1 MDDKNSTVF
10 NCDVLI
16 CGTSLLNSLLS
27 VYFSLKGYKVINIDK
42 NNYYGDVNCS
52 LSFNQFQ
59 DEKNNLHNFYE
70 EYFPFYKINNSQEE
84 SEKQKR
90 KTQKEKLEEIIKNY
104 FQINNNKF
112 NIDIN
117 PKILYNESDIV
128 NLLLNLNAHTYISFV
143 GMQHFYLSHT
153 NDEHKEN
160 DLNTN
165 DNKNQNYDEQTNNT
179 FTNNEKQSDLIIL
192 KIPLNK
198 SQVFLDPNL
207 TLIEK
212 RMIMNFIYKH
222 IIHDKNYTFS
232 RFSNYNFIKTE
243 NTLQNNQLPIKNNYE
258 HNKPD
263 DPNKNCVNNETL
275 KREINENN
283 NIEDK
288 TKEHDENINILDYL
302 KAYKITDK
310 LTDYVIYGIGL
321 FEFEIEKTNEKNI
334 SEYYLNGFTKEK
346 KFIMN
351 KREFMQRL
359 HILINSLNKFKLQNF
374 FENAFIYPSYGLND
388 IIFSMSRV
396 SCLNNA
402 IYMINRKIKNI
413 NYSKFHTQTNSIEIN
428 NKYNDNDDNCLPTLS
443 QINEVILD
451 NEYVIKPKFVISSG
465 SNINF
470 HEIKKFL
477 FSSPKKKINSYSSN
491 QNDNI
496 NNNSNNKFRTQ
507 IVTSRLIVLS
517 TYSFLGKD
525 GVSFFIHKDKNNK
538 YKKQTN
544 SNNINTNVHILQLDY
559 SSGSCPPGFFLTYF
573 TYLEI
578 IEEQKITN
586 NKLINLPNNINNDQ
600 INDKKSDTHIKN
612 QKPLNYLLLFDVL
625 KLFIKKS
632 KGLSNSHVDQYL
644 SAKNVYNDDY
654 YGIMNKISDY
664 FSNEFANNNNCAYEF
679 TKLGSAK
686 NEEKK
691 EAVNCSSYQQSDV
704 NNVNNV
710 NDANDVNNIYDPYSQ
725 NSKTVENK
733 QNEKKNF
740 FLNSFNNL
748 LKTEGIIYCAYYEYK
763 PVIYRKDTIKL
774 INHNIELY
782 KKIFENVE
790 KNITDAHKNIELV
803 EKKQSTLNYAT
814 EDENKNTESSEK
826 KSVHVNYN
834 EKNDLNIN
842 NQENIKQNKS
852 CDDLNKT
859 NIYQLDENAKICN
872 LLFTNDIHNYPI
884 YPLVE
889 DVSTFFYIINKLN
902 NNFSQS
908 DYYQTTYDTFAN
920 MIKTYF
926 NNNKINKV

>member
-1 MDDKNSTVF
+1 MDDKNNKVF
-10 NCDVLI
+10 SCDVLI

-84 SEKQKR
+84 SEKQKG
-90 KTQKEKLEEIIKNY
+90 KTQKEKLDEIIKNY
-104 FQINNNKF
+104 FQINSNKF

-128 NLLLNLNAHTYISFV
+128 NLLVNLNAHTYIGFV

-160 DLNTN
+160 VLNTN
-165 DNKNQNYDEQTNNT
+165 DNKNPKYGEQTNNE
-179 FTNNEKQSDLIIL
+179 NQSDLIIL

-243 NTLQNNQLPIKNNYE
+243 NTLHDNQLPIKSSYGN
-258 HNKPD
+258 NKPD
-263 DPNKNCVNNETL
+263 DTNKNSVNNETL
-275 KREINENN
+275 KREINEKETENIN
-283 NIEDK
+283 NIDDK
-288 TKEHDENINILDYL
+288 TKEQGENINILDYL

-359 HILINSLNKFKLQNF
+359 HILINSLNKFKLQNL

-413 NYSKFHTQTNSIEIN
+413 NYSKFYTQNNPIEIN
-428 NKYNDNDDNCLPTLS
+428 NKYNDNHDKCLPTLL

-477 FSSPKKKINSYSSN
+477 FSSHPKK
-491 QNDNI
+491 I
-496 NNNSNNKFRTQ
+496 NNNSSNKNRTQ
-507 IVTSRLIVLS
+507 MVTSRLIVLS

-538 YKKQTN
+538 YKKQTD
-544 SNNINTNVHILQLDY
+544 SHNINTNVHILQLDY

-578 IEEQKITN
+578 IEDQKITN
-586 NKLINLPNNINNDQ
+586 SKFIDLPNNSKDQ
-600 INDKKSDTHIKN
+600 ANDKKNDTYTDNH
-612 QKPLNYLLLFDVL
+612 KPLNYLLLFDVL

-632 KGLSNSHVDQYL
+632 KGVSNSCVDQYL
-644 SAKNVYNDDY
+644 SAKNVHNDND
-654 YGIMNKISDY
+654 YGIMKKICDY
-664 FSNEFANNNNCAYEF
+664 FSTDVANNNCAYEF
-679 TKLGSAK
+679 TKLESAK
-686 NEEKK
+686 NAEKK
-691 EAVNCSSYQQSDV
+691 ETMNCTSPCQQ
-704 NNVNNV
+704 NG
-710 NDANDVNNIYDPYSQ
+710 VNNIYDSYSQ
-725 NSKTVENK
+725 NSKTVENAEKQQSESK
-733 QNEKKNF
+733 QNEGNEF
-740 FLNSFNNL
+740 FLNSFNDL

-782 KKIFENVE
+782 KKIFESVE
-790 KNITDAHKNIELV
+790 KTIADAHNDTELI
-803 EKKQSTLNYAT
+803 EKKQSTLNHSS
-814 EDENKNTESSEK
+814 EDENKNTKSSEK
-826 KSVHVNYN
+826 KNVHVNN

-842 NQENIKQNKS
+842 NKESIKQNIS
-852 CDDLNKT
+852 CNDLNKKDE
-859 NIYQLDENAKICN
+859 YQLDKNTKICN

-884 YPLVE
+884 YPLIE
-889 DVSTFFYIINKLN
+889 DVSTFFYIISKFND
-902 NNFSQS
+902 NFNQP

>member
-1 MDDKNSTVF
+1 MDDKNNKVF

-70 EYFPFYKINNSQEE
+70 EYFPFYKINNSQKE
-84 SEKQKR
+84 SEKQKG
-90 KTQKEKLEEIIKNY
+90 KTQKEKLDEIIKSY
-104 FQINNNKF
+104 FQINSNKF

-128 NLLLNLNAHTYISFV
+128 NLLLNLNAHTYIGFV

-160 DLNTN
+160 VLNTN
-165 DNKNQNYDEQTNNT
+165 DNKKQNSGEQTNNT
-179 FTNNEKQSDLIIL
+179 FTNNENQSDLIIL

-243 NTLQNNQLPIKNNYE
+243 NTLHDSQSPIKDNYGN
-258 HNKPD
+258 NKPD
-263 DPNKNCVNNETL
+263 DTNKNSVNNETL
-275 KREINENN
+275 KREINEKEAENS
-283 NIEDK
+283 NIDDK

-302 KAYKITDK
+302 KEYKITDK

-359 HILINSLNKFKLQNF
+359 HILINSLNKFKLQNL

-413 NYSKFHTQTNSIEIN
+413 NYSKFYTQNNPIETN
-428 NKYNDNDDNCLPTLS
+428 NKYNDNDDNCLPTLL

-451 NEYVIKPKFVISSG
+451 NGYVIKPKLVISSG

-477 FSSPKKKINSYSSN
+477 FSSHKKKINNNSSN

-496 NNNSNNKFRTQ
+496 NNYSNNKIRTQ
-507 IVTSRLIVLS
+507 MVTSRLIVLS

-544 SNNINTNVHILQLDY
+544 SHNINTNVHILQLDY

-578 IEEQKITN
+578 IEDQKITN
-586 NKLINLPNNINNDQ
+586 NKFIGLSNNN
-600 INDKKSDTHIKN
+600 KN
-612 QKPLNYLLLFDVL
+612 QTNNKKNDAHTDNHKPLNYLLLFDVL

-632 KGLSNSHVDQYL
+632 KGVSNSYVDQYL
-644 SAKNVYNDDY
+644 SAKNVYNDGD
-654 YGIMNKISDY
+654 YGIMKKISDY
-664 FSNEFANNNNCAYEF
+664 FSNDFVNNNHCTYEF
-679 TKLGSAK
+679 TKLEGAK

-691 EAVNCSSYQQSDV
+691 ETMNCTSPYQQDG
-704 NNVNNV
+704 
-710 NDANDVNNIYDPYSQ
+710 VNNIYDSYSQ
-725 NSKTVENK
+725 NSKTVENTEKQQNENK
-733 QNEKKNF
+733 QNKSNEF
-740 FLNSFNNL
+740 FLNSFNDL

-782 KKIFENVE
+782 KKVFENVE
-790 KNITDAHKNIELV
+790 KNITNTHNDTEFI
-803 EKKQSTLNYAT
+803 EKKQSTLNYSS

-826 KSVHVNYN
+826 KNVHVNN
-834 EKNDLNIN
+834 EKNDLNN
-842 NQENIKQNKS
+842 NNKENMKQNIS
-852 CDDLNKT
+852 CNDLNKKDD
-859 NIYQLDENAKICN
+859 YQLDENTKICN

-884 YPLVE
+884 YPLIE
-889 DVSTFFYIINKLN
+889 DVSTFFYIINKFN
-902 NNFSQS
+902 DNFSQP

-926 NNNKINKV
+926 NNKINKV

>member
-70 EYFPFYKINNSQEE
+70 EYFPFYKINNSQDE
-84 SEKQKR
+84 SEKK
-90 KTQKEKLEEIIKNY
+90 KGKPQKEKLKEIIKNY
-104 FQINNNKF
+104 FQINSNKF

-160 DLNTN
+160 VLNTN
-165 DNKNQNYDEQTNNT
+165 DNKKQNSGEQANNT
-179 FTNNEKQSDLIIL
+179 FTNSEKQSDLIIL

-243 NTLQNNQLPIKNNYE
+243 NTLQNNQSPIKTNYE
-258 HNKPD
+258 HNQYD
-263 DPNKNCVNNETL
+263 DPNKNSVNNETL
-275 KREINENN
+275 KREINEKETENN

-302 KAYKITDK
+302 KTYKITDK
-310 LTDYVIYGIGL
+310 LIDYVIYGIGL

-351 KREFMQRL
+351 KREFMQRF
-359 HILINSLNKFKLQNF
+359 HILINSLNKFKLQNL

-413 NYSKFHTQTNSIEIN
+413 NYSKFHTQTNPIEIN
-428 NKYNDNDDNCLPTLS
+428 NKYNDNGDNCLPNLS

-451 NEYVIKPKFVISSG
+451 NEYVIKPRFVISSG

-477 FSSPKKKINSYSSN
+477 FSSPPKKINSYNSN

-544 SNNINTNVHILQLDY
+544 SHNLNTNVHILQLDY

-586 NKLINLPNNINNDQ
+586 NKFINLPNNINKDQ
-600 INDKKSDTHIKN
+600 INDKKSDTHIEN
-612 QKPLNYLLLFDVL
+612 HKPLNYLLLFDIL

-632 KGLSNSHVDQYL
+632 KGLSNSYVDQYL
-644 SAKNVYNDDY
+644 SSKNVYNDDY
-654 YGIMNKISDY
+654 YGIMNKICDS
-664 FSNEFANNNNCAYEF
+664 FSNDFVNNNNYAYEF
-679 TKLGSAK
+679 TKLESAK

-691 EAVNCSSYQQSDV
+691 EAMNCSLAYQQNGV
-704 NNVNNV
+704 NNVI
-710 NDANDVNNIYDPYSQ
+710 NIYESYSQ
-725 NSKTVENK
+725 NNKTVEKK
-733 QNEKKNF
+733 QNKSNNF
-740 FLNSFNNL
+740 FLNSFNDL

-774 INHNIELY
+774 INNNIELY

-790 KNITDAHKNIELV
+790 KNITSSHNNIGLI

-814 EDENKNTESSEK
+814 EDENKNNESSEK
-826 KSVHVNYN
+826 KNVHINYN
-834 EKNDLNIN
+834 EKNDSNIN
-842 NQENIKQNKS
+842 NKENIKQNKS
-852 CDDLNKT
+852 CDDLNKK

-908 DYYQTTYDTFAN
+908 DYYQTTHDTFAN

>member
-1 MDDKNSTVF
+1 MDDKNNKVF

-70 EYFPFYKINNSQEE
+70 EYFPFYKINNSHEG
-84 SEKQKR
+84 SEKEKG
-90 KTQKEKLEEIIKNY
+90 KTQKEKLDEIIKSY

-128 NLLLNLNAHTYISFV
+128 NLLLNLNAHTYIGFV

-160 DLNTN
+160 VLNTN
-165 DNKNQNYDEQTNNT
+165 DNKNQHSGDQTNNE
-179 FTNNEKQSDLIIL
+179 NQSDLIIL

-243 NTLQNNQLPIKNNYE
+243 NTLHDSQSSINNSYGNN
-258 HNKPD
+258 NPD
-263 DPNKNCVNNETL
+263 DTNKNCVNNETL
-275 KREINENN
+275 KREINEKEAGNSN
-283 NIEDK
+283 MDDK

-310 LTDYVIYGIGL
+310 LTDYIIYGIGL

-359 HILINSLNKFKLQNF
+359 HILINSLNKFKLQNL

-402 IYMINRKIKNI
+402 IYMINRNIKNI
-413 NYSKFHTQTNSIEIN
+413 NYSKFYTQNNPIEIN
-428 NKYNDNDDNCLPTLS
+428 NKYNDNSLPTLL

-451 NEYVIKPKFVISSG
+451 NGYVIKPKFVISSG

-477 FSSPKKKINSYSSN
+477 FSSHKKKINSNSN
-491 QNDNI
+491 KYDNI
-496 NNNSNNKFRTQ
+496 NNCSNNKIRTQ
-507 IVTSRLIVLS
+507 MVTSRLIVLS

-544 SNNINTNVHILQLDY
+544 SHNIHTNVHILQLDY

-578 IEEQKITN
+578 IEEHKITN
-586 NKLINLPNNINNDQ
+586 NKSIDLFNNNKNQ
-600 INDKKSDTHIKN
+600 TNDKKNDAHTDNH
-612 QKPLNYLLLFDVL
+612 KPLNYLLLFDVL

-632 KGLSNSHVDQYL
+632 KGTSNSYVDQYL
-644 SAKNVYNDDY
+644 SAKNAYNDGD
-654 YGIMNKISDY
+654 YGIVKKISDY
-664 FSNEFANNNNCAYEF
+664 FSNDFVNNNHCAHEF
-679 TKLGSAK
+679 TKLESAK

-691 EAVNCSSYQQSDV
+691 ETMNCTSPYQQDG
-704 NNVNNV
+704 
-710 NDANDVNNIYDPYSQ
+710 VNNIYDSYSQ
-725 NSKTVENK
+725 NSKTVENTENQQNENK
-733 QNEKKNF
+733 QNENEQNKSNEF
-740 FLNSFNNL
+740 FLNSFNDL

-763 PVIYRKDTIKL
+763 PIIYRKDTIKL
-774 INHNIELY
+774 INNNIELY

-790 KNITDAHKNIELV
+790 KSITNAHNNIEFL
-803 EKKQSTLNYAT
+803 EKRQSTLNYSS
-814 EDENKNTESSEK
+814 EDEKKN
-826 KSVHVNYN
+826 VHADN
-834 EKNDLNIN
+834 ENNDLNIN
-842 NQENIKQNKS
+842 NKENMKQNIS
-852 CDDLNKT
+852 CNDLNKK
-859 NIYQLDENAKICN
+859 NDYQLDENTKICN

-884 YPLVE
+884 YPLIE
-889 DVSTFFYIINKLN
+889 DVSTFFYIINKFN
-902 NNFSQS
+902 DNFNQP

-920 MIKTYF
+920 MIETYF
-926 NNNKINKV
+926 NNKINKV